1 MLTEFTDKHQLS
13 KDFLHDAR
21 KWYIPLAE
29 NIAKHQSGAGAPYFL
44 GINGCQGSGK
54 STLSEFLAS
63 YLSQEHGLKVVVMS
77 LDDFYL
83 DQSQRNAI
91 AVKVHPLFKT
101 RGVPGTHD
109 MALASQVLS
118 SLRSGAPT
126 LIPRFNKASDNP
138 APVSQW
144 QKINEHVDVVIFEGW
159 CWGVEAQNDA
169 KLVDPI
175 NALEEEQDETGVWR
189 RFVNKQL
196 SQNYAP
202 LYENMDYWVMLKAPS
217 FECVYAWRLEQEH
230 KLRASLSAADSS
242 AGSKVMSD
250 EQVLAFIQ
258 YYQRLTEHGL
268 STLPQKCEVVF
279 SLNTARRITALTE
292 GGVHA

>member
-1 MLTEFTDKHQLS
+1 MLTEFTDKHQLG

-29 NIAKHQSGAGAPYFL
+29 NIAKHQSGADAPYFL

-63 YLSQEHGLKVVVMS
+63 YLSQEHSLKVVVMS

-101 RGVPGTHD
+101 RGVPATHD
-109 MALASQVLS
+109 MASASQVLA

-126 LIPRFNKASDNP
+126 SIPRFNKANDNP

-144 QKINEHVDVVIFEGW
+144 QQINEPVDVVIFEGW

-169 KLVDPI
+169 QLVDPI

-268 STLPQKCEVVF
+268 STLPQKCDLVF
-279 SLNTARRITALTE
+279 SLNSARRITALTE
-292 GGVHA
+292 RGVHA